1 MGKLTKP
8 EQPDRSKININDR
21 SQVKALRRKLGVSK
35 TTLTEMVEKVGN
47 SAAEVRL
54 ELQRRSKLAGS

>member
-8 EQPDRSKININDR
+8 EQPDRSKININDQ

-35 TTLTEMVEKVGN
+35 TTLTEIVEKVGN

-54 ELQRRSKLAGS
+54 ELQRRSKLAGP